1 MKAVLEQ
8 VFASLDE
15 KARGKHCDGIAGII
29 EEGQSIMEEDFD
41 EISRDACLIAV
52 GQRAEHYDMAAYG
65 TLVAWAHAMGHEEG
79 TTLLEETLGEEKAAD
94 EKLSQLAEGGIN
106 LGAAVGAHTSNVGE
120 MATSRGRSKKPTAKT
135 ARRR

>member
-1 MKAVLEQ
+1 
-8 VFASLDE
+8 
-15 KARGKHCDGIAGII
+15 
-29 EEGQSIMEEDFD
+29 
-41 EISRDACLIAV
+41 
-52 GQRAEHYDMAAYG
+52 
-65 TLVAWAHAMGHEEG
+65 MGHEEG